1 GLVECELHERFKRDL
16 IVYRVDAE
24 LIGKGDDT
32 VMKNAERI
40 DLTDKLEGWNQ
51 QTHIEKESLFE
62 RVQQRSQ
69 DDELEM

>member
-1 GLVECELHERFKRDL
+1 M
-16 IVYRVDAE
+16 
-24 LIGKGDDT
+24 IGKGDDT

-40 DLTDKLEGWNQ
+40 DLTDELEGWNQ